1 MKEKQLLEKE
11 LKNEKG
17 KYIQIQNKINA
28 YKSNNKEEIVELYKK
43 IDNLKEKLSRYPF
56 ELLQGEQIISVI
68 FISDD
73 QNIHYSVICKNT
85 DKFIR
90 LEEKLYNDYPE
101 YSDMDCFFMS
111 NGKVISKFKSLD
123 ENNIQNSDIIIL
135 YKKNN

>member
-11 LKNEKG
+11 LNNEKD
-17 KYIQIQNKINA
+17 KYIQIQKKINPNNN
-28 YKSNNKEEIVELYKK
+28 NNKEEIVELYKK

-56 ELLQGEQIISVI
+56 ELLKGEQIISVI

-90 LEEKLYNDYPE
+90 LEEKLYKDYPE
-101 YSDMDCFFMS
+101 YSEIDCFFMV
-111 NGKVISKFKSLD
+111 NGKVISKFKSLE
-123 ENNIQNSDIIIL
+123 ENNIHNSDIIIL
-135 YKKNN
+135 NKKNN